1 MNNMKICHI
10 VGAGEMGGVSI
21 HVKEGDYLIAADAG
35 YAEVTRQG
43 LKADLVVGDF
53 DSLVCEPCGENVV
66 KHPVMK
72 DDTDTM
78 LAVKL
83 GFDRGFDRFYMYGM
97 LGGRLDH
104 TIANIQTLMYIA
116 SRGGRGY
123 ILGGDTAVSAVKDGE
138 ICFTGAAKG
147 VISVFCMDKPAHG
160 VSIEGLLYELDNY
173 TLTPDMPLGVSN
185 EFTGKPARISV
196 RDGCIVTLFPDISYV
211 KTP

>member
-1 MNNMKICHI
+1 MKICHI

-21 HVKEGDYLIAADAG
+21 KAKAGDCLIAADAG
-35 YAEVTRQG
+35 YAEVKRQG

-53 DSLVCEPCGENVV
+53 DSLGKEPCGENVV

-83 GFDRGFDRFYMYGM
+83 GFEKGFTQFYMYGM

-123 ILGGDTAVSAVKDGE
+123 IIGGNTVICAVKDGE
-138 ICFTGAAKG
+138 IRFSEDARGL
-147 VISVFCMDKPAHG
+147 ISVFCMDKPARG
-160 VSIEGLLYELDNY
+160 VSISGLLYELDNY
-173 TLTPDMPLGVSN
+173 TLVPDMPLGVSN
-185 EFTGKPARISV
+185 EFTGSSARVSV
-196 RDGCIVTLFPDISYV
+196 TDGSIVTLFPDISYV
-211 KTP
+211 KML

>member
-1 MNNMKICHI
+1 MKICHI

-21 HVKEGDYLIAADAG
+21 KAKADDYLIAADAG
-35 YAEVTRQG
+35 YAEVKRQG

-53 DSLVCEPCGENVV
+53 DSLGKEPNGENVV

-83 GFDRGFDRFYMYGM
+83 GFEKGFTQFYMYGM

-123 ILGGDTAVSAVKDGE
+123 IIGGDTVICAVKDGE
-138 ICFTGAAKG
+138 ICFSEDARGL
-147 VISVFCMDKPAHG
+147 ISVFCMDRPARG
-160 VSIEGLLYELDNY
+160 VSISGLMYELDNY
-173 TLTPDMPLGVSN
+173 TLVPDMPLGVSN
-185 EFTGKPARISV
+185 EFTGSPARVSV
-196 RDGCIVTLFPDISYV
+196 TDGSIVTLFPDISYV
-211 KTP
+211 RMP

>member
-1 MNNMKICHI
+1 MKICHI

-21 HVKEGDYLIAADAG
+21 KAKAGDCLIAADAG
-35 YAEVTRQG
+35 YAEVKRQG

-53 DSLVCEPCGENVV
+53 DSLGKEPSGENVV

-83 GFDRGFDRFYMYGM
+83 GFEKGFTQFYMYGM

-123 ILGGDTAVSAVKDGE
+123 IIGGDTVICAVKDGE
-138 ICFTGAAKG
+138 IRFSEDARGL
-147 VISVFCMDKPAHG
+147 ISVFCMDKPARG
-160 VSIEGLLYELDNY
+160 VSISGLLYELDNY
-173 TLTPDMPLGVSN
+173 TLVPDMPLGVSN
-185 EFTGKPARISV
+185 EFTGRAARVSV
-196 RDGCIVTLFPDISYV
+196 TDGSIVTLFPDISYV
-211 KTP
+211 KMP